1 MKQVIGFKCDY
12 CHKIFGNKSKCIK
25 HEKHHKEIKKIIN
38 MTTIHKQEEKEVI
51 NDTSCW
57 YINPYEHYCKV
68 FNQKGEKVD
77 LKNNKQSDDDY
88 KFWRDLHLK
97 QTPGF
102 FAYMYECIVYAHNY
116 RNGFIKELTTNA
128 EEAINIVRIRFTK
141 YSENDDIIKEK

>member
-12 CHKIFGNKSKCIK
+12 CHKIFGNKAKCIK
-25 HEKHHKEIKKIIN
+25 HENWHKKLKTIIN
-38 MTTIHKQEEKEVI
+38 NPPPTVSTNQKENI
-51 NDTSCW
+51 YDTSCW
-57 YINPYEHYCKV
+57 YINPYEHYGKV

-97 QTPGF
+97 QKPGF

-116 RNGFIKELTTNA
+116 RNGFIKDLTTNE
-128 EEAINIVRIRFTK
+128 EEAINVVRIEFTK
-141 YSENDDIIKEK
+141 WELKG